1 VGHGTEEH
9 LEQAEHAQHA
19 EHVAQDPFFRR
30 VAMTMAIVAAVLACI
45 TMLSHREHTETLR
58 LQNEATIHH
67 TRATDQWAYY
77 QAKKV
82 REYNYDASAVI
93 LGAVASQAP
102 STNSADSKTLQATV
116 DDWKK
121 KVKKYEQEAT
131 KIQATAEALTDH
143 AKELQQ
149 ESEHAHHRADRYDLG
164 ELGVELALVLC
175 SLAVLTKRTGFWYV
189 GIAIGI
195 IGSLVA
201 ASAMF
206 LH

>member
-1 VGHGTEEH
+1 MGHGTEEH
-9 LEQAEHAQHA
+9 LEQAEHAQHP
-19 EHVAQDPFFRR
+19 EHSAQDPFFRR

-67 TRATDQWAYY
+67 TQATDQWAYY

-82 REYNYDASAVI
+82 RKYNYDASAAI

-102 STNSADSKTLQATV
+102 SSNSADSKPLQATV

-121 KVKKYEQEAT
+121 KVQKYEQDAAEIQT
-131 KIQATAEALTDH
+131 KAETLTNR
-143 AKELQQ
+143 AEKLQE

-201 ASAMF
+201 ASALF

>member
-1 VGHGTEEH
+1 MGHGTEEH

-19 EHVAQDPFFRR
+19 DHAAQDPFFRR

-102 STNSADSKTLQATV
+102 SSNSADSKPLQAKV

-121 KVKKYEQEAT
+121 KVQKYEQDAAEIQT
-131 KIQATAEALTDH
+131 KAESLTKR
-143 AKELQQ
+143 AEKLQE

-195 IGSLVA
+195 IGAAVA